1 MFKCPCMKGPPRD
14 ENSDEAHL
22 HQPRDYKLYQQDL
35 NPCCV
40 LVLTT
45 QKVVAL
51 FIVTGLILLPVGIA
65 LLFSSSTIYEQDF
78 DYTDCWAPSGK
89 LCKDIIKEGPEGTEC
104 TCDDKYDVDIPES
117 VVNGDIKILYGIK
130 NYYQNHRLY
139 RLSQSFEQLLGH
151 TEVVSACDF
160 PYKDEEV
167 NGVATGKTYYPCG
180 MMANSYFTDTFTLT
194 KKSTG
199 EVLPLISQNISWS
212 GDRDIKFKHAEF
224 NAEKS
229 AWPPLWQQWIDKDPG
244 NTFIP
249 TTVQDERFINWMNPA
264 AFPKFTKLYA
274 KAVMEGKYTL
284 TINYRYKVTD
294 FGGQKFVRFS
304 ETSWMGGRS
313 LFLGIS
319 YVMCGIACLGA
330 AIFFTII
337 SQQTRKKRH
346 ERKEL
351 IDRQL
356 AVGHT
361 TV

>member
-1 MFKCPCMKGPPRD
+1 MFGMFVCPCMKGPPRD
-14 ENSDEAHL
+14 ENSDEAHFN
-22 HQPRDYKLYQQDL
+22 QPRNYKLYQQDL

-65 LLFSSSTIYEQDF
+65 LLFSSRAIFEQDF
-78 DYTDCWAPSGK
+78 DYTDCY
-89 LCKDIIKEGPEGTEC
+89 
-104 TCDDKYDVDIPES
+104 DDKGLLCSQQINKGDGMGIECICAKKIDIDIPES
-117 VVNGDIKILYGIK
+117 VINSDIKILYGIK

-151 TEVVSACDF
+151 TEVVSGCDD
-160 PYKDEEV
+160 PYKENPE
-167 NGVATGKTYYPCG
+167 GGKTYYPCG
-180 MMANSYFTDTFTLT
+180 MMANSYFTDTFKIT

-199 EVLPLISQNISWS
+199 EELELVSTNISWS
-212 GDRDIKFKHAEF
+212 GDRDIKFKHADF
-224 NAEKS
+224 DAEKF
-229 AWPPLWQQWIDKDPG
+229 AWPPLWQQWIDR
-244 NTFIP
+244 NATNAFIP
-249 TTVQDERFINWMNPA
+249 KTVADERFINWMNPA

-274 KAVMEGKYTL
+274 RAKMEGKYEMEIT
-284 TINYRYKVTD
+284 YRYKVND

-356 AVGHT
+356 AVGQS

>member
-1 MFKCPCMKGPPRD
+1 MKGPPRD

-65 LLFSSSTIYEQDF
+65 LLFSSSTIYEQDY
-78 DYTDCWAPSGK
+78 DYTDCYSATDNGL
-89 LCKDIIKEGPEGTEC
+89 LCKDVITGVNPEEPEC
-104 TCDDKYDVDIPES
+104 ICADKYEIDIPES
-117 VVNGDIKILYGIK
+117 VVNSDIKILYGIK

-151 TEVVSACDF
+151 TEVVSACG
-160 PYKDEEV
+160 PYKEEES
-167 NGVATGKTYYPCG
+167 TGKTYYPCG
-180 MMANSYFTDTFTLT
+180 MMANSYFTDTFKIT

-199 EVLPLISQNISWS
+199 EELELISQNISWS
-212 GDRDIKFKHAEF
+212 GDRDIKFKHADF
-224 NAEKS
+224 DSEKS
-229 AWPPLWQQWIDKDPG
+229 AWPPLWQKWIDNSTTAD
-244 NTFIP
+244 TFIP
-249 TTVQDERFINWMNPA
+249 KTVTDERFINWMNPA

-274 KAVMEGKYTL
+274 KAKMEGKYELEIT
-284 TINYRYKVTD
+284 YRYQVNA